1 MNRSIAVRKI
11 LDYVSACPLL
21 GVLHGISAKRAAAR
35 EPIQPIPGQAPVRMD
50 AEPLPTHIEPIED
63 EA

>member
-1 MNRSIAVRKI
+1 MLQEV
-11 LDYVSACPLL
+11 
-21 GVLHGISAKRAAAR
+21 SAKRAGAR
-35 EPIQPIPGQAPVRMD
+35 EPTQPTPGQAPVRMD

>member
-1 MNRSIAVRKI
+1 MNPSNAVRKF
-11 LDYVSACPLL
+11 LDYVAALPLFNM
-21 GVLHGISAKRAAAR
+21 LHEVSAKRAGAR
-35 EPIQPIPGQAPVRMD
+35 EPTQPTPGQAPVRMD

>member
-1 MNRSIAVRKI
+1 MNPSTAVRK
-11 LDYVSACPLL
+11 LLAYVVASPLFGALHGVSAKLP
-21 GVLHGISAKRAAAR
+21 GAR
-35 EPIQPIPGQAPVRMD
+35 VPTEPIPGQAPVRMD